1 MARVSISEA
10 AKLAGISRNSL
21 YKTYISKGRITVS
34 GDKSGKKY
42 IETSELLRVFHELQ
56 DDSQGDKGGI
66 QQDDNV
72 LHPDTALL
80 IENKL
85 LAQQLEEAKLR
96 EQKQEQQFAERE
108 QFYQE
113 QIKELTSTVKLLDAP
128 KYPRLWWQFWK

>member
-128 KYPRLWWQFWK
+128 KYPRLWWQFRK

>member
-85 LAQQLEEAKLR
+85 LVQQLEEAKVR

>member
-21 YKTYISKGRITVS
+21 YKTYIRKGRITVS

-85 LAQQLEEAKLR
+85 LAQQLEEAKVR

>member
-56 DDSQGDKGGI
+56 DDSQGDRGGI

>member
-1 MARVSISEA
+1 MAQVSISEA

-34 GDKSGKKY
+34 SDKSGKKY

-56 DDSQGDKGGI
+56 DDSQGDNGGI

-72 LHPDTALL
+72 LHSDTALL

-85 LAQQLEEAKLR
+85 LTQQLEEAKAR

-113 QIKELTSTVKLLDAP
+113 QIKELTHTVKLLDSP

>member
-34 GDKSGKKY
+34 GDKRGKKY
-42 IETSELLRVFHELQ
+42 NETSELLRVFHELQ

-66 QQDDNV
+66 QQVDNV

-85 LAQQLEEAKLR
+85 LAQQLEEAKVR

>member
-34 GDKSGKKY
+34 SDKSSKKY

-85 LAQQLEEAKLR
+85 LAQQLEEAKVR

>member
-85 LAQQLEEAKLR
+85 LAQQLEGAKLR
-96 EQKQEQQFAERE
+96 EQK
-108 QFYQE
+108 
-113 QIKELTSTVKLLDAP
+113 
-128 KYPRLWWQFWK
+128 

>member
-34 GDKSGKKY
+34 SDKSSKKY

-85 LAQQLEEAKLR
+85 LAQQLEEAKAR

-108 QFYQE
+108 QFYQG
-113 QIKELTSTVKLLDAP
+113 QIKELTHTVKLLDSP

>member
-85 LAQQLEEAKLR
+85 LAQQLEEAKVR